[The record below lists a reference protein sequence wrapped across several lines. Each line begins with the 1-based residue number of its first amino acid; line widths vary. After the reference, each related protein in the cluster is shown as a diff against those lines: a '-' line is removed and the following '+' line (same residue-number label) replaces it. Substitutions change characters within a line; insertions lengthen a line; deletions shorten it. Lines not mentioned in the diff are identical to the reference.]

1 MFLKSQDHRQGNRH
15 HRFSISAAAWGATH
29 DLARR
34 HPRYS
39 VSIRAP
45 RFREGRCIRDNWCD
59 EYTKF
64 QSAPPAFAR
73 GDPDCGL
80 MRQMLITF
88 QSAPPAFARGDAEIP
103 DHAPAELEFQ
113 SAPPAFARGDRLS
126 YKCMTLGVMFQSAPP
141 AFARGDANFTRI
153 SYK

>member
-64 QSAPPAFAR
+64 QSALHLDTIENGGINFILR
-73 GDPDCGL
+73 GNKIENRLEGL
-80 MRQMLITF
+80 RLGFESKGFVERGKAEFRFHGTF
-88 QSAPPAFARGDAEIP
+88 DMKLNG
-103 DHAPAELEFQ
+103 
-113 SAPPAFARGDRLS
+113 
-126 YKCMTLGVMFQSAPP
+126 
-141 AFARGDANFTRI
+141 
-153 SYK
+153 